1 MSVARGTGEARI
13 LRSGPLFNN
22 PLGLALVVNRAPAAE
37 LTFAPRRVAGG
48 RMVSFDASGSTDPER
63 LPLRYEWDL
72 DGNGSFETGSGT
84 QARTSLT
91 FASSTTLVPGV
102 RCAIRTGRPPWP
114 ARGRRSRST
123 PSGRCSRGCAHPR
136 AASARS
142 RAAGAAGASSD
153 LDQRIARAIRLRF
166 RVSERVRVSVALRR
180 ALPGAACGPLREPAG
195 GAPGRPALHALAQ
208 RGEPQP
214 QSRTRAG
221 EPALLVPCAQP
232 ASAEG
237 PLSRGGRRNRP
248 GRQSLEAEV
257 GAAERGGAGPLRAAS
272 RAARA

>member
-102 RCAIRTGRPPWP
+102 RVRDPHGATAVARSGSALTVDAIRPVLSRLRAS
-114 ARGRRSRST
+114 ARRLGALA
-123 PSGRCSRGCAHPR
+123 SGRCCRC
-136 AASARS
+136 
-142 RAAGAAGASSD
+142 
-153 LDQRIARAIRLRF
+153 
-166 RVSERVRVSVALRR
+166 VE
-180 ALPGAACGPLREPAG
+180 
-195 GAPGRPALHALAQ
+195 
-208 RGEPQP
+208 
-214 QSRTRAG
+214 
-221 EPALLVPCAQP
+221 
-232 ASAEG
+232 
-237 PLSRGGRRNRP
+237 
-248 GRQSLEAEV
+248 
-257 GAAERGGAGPLRAAS
+257 
-272 RAARA
+272 